1 MEFRWLVLLLSSSEK
16 RATSGPAD
24 FTGGP
29 HRKEDR
35 EEAPNWPPTTA
46 GSRAASVGI
55 ANLSSEGRGRRRKR
69 NDGERGRRKT
79 RGPRRLGSIGGSSG
93 CCGSC
98 WFSDH
103 LPVGV

>member
-16 RATSGPAD
+16 RATSGAAD

-29 HRKEDR
+29 YRKEDR

-46 GSRAASVGI
+46 GSRVASAGI

-69 NDGERGRRKT
+69 NDGERGRKEDE
-79 RGPRRLGSIGGSSG
+79 GSPTIGVDR
-93 CCGSC
+93 
-98 WFSDH
+98 W
-103 LPVGV
+103 LAWLLRELLV